1 MQDILTKI
9 RENTF
14 FEIFVISLIVIS
26 SILIGVKTYDS
37 VPQNIIDGIAAFDYG
52 ITLIFLFEILIR
64 ILAERR
70 KIDFFKSGWNVF
82 DFTIIVISA
91 IPTSLFESVL
101 ILRMLRLIRVLRLIT
116 FVPQFKIIINS
127 IFLSIPRVFYVLLFM
142 FINFYIF
149 AVAGVTFFAEVNE
162 YNWGNVGLAMLT
174 LFQIATLEAWPDLL
188 NEAMAYNSFSWVF
201 FVTFIIINGLIL
213 MNMIIGVI
221 IDVVVR
227 ENDTELPEN
236 ISLLKNIEARLGK
249 IEEKLN

>member
-1 MQDILTKI
+1 
-9 RENTF
+9 
-14 FEIFVISLIVIS
+14 
-26 SILIGVKTYDS
+26 
-37 VPQNIIDGIAAFDYG
+37 
-52 ITLIFLFEILIR
+52 
-64 ILAERR
+64 
-70 KIDFFKSGWNVF
+70 
-82 DFTIIVISA
+82 
-91 IPTSLFESVL
+91 
-101 ILRMLRLIRVLRLIT
+101 
-116 FVPQFKIIINS
+116 
-127 IFLSIPRVFYVLLFM
+127 M